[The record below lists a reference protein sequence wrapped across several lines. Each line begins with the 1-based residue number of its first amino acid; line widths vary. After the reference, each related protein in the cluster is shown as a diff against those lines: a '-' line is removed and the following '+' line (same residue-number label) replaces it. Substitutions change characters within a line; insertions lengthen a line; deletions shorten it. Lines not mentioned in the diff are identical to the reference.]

1 MRQVGRPSPA
11 GPCVLEL
18 VTVPPSMPAVF
29 LWSRLVTKSIIPYR
43 CPDRPVNVAGLG
55 MWPALELLWG

>member
-18 VTVPPSMPAVF
+18 VTVLPSMPAVF
-29 LWSRLVTKSIIPYR
+29 LWSRLVTKSIPYR
-43 CPDRPVNVAGLG
+43 CPDRPVKVAGLG
-55 MWPALELLWG
+55 VWPVLELLGG